1 MNLIVTDKC
10 TNSCPYCF
18 AASEMSKTKEKNI
31 LEKEDIDTF
40 LKFLKDDNGKISL
53 NVIGGEPFIYK
64 HIDFLLEQLYNC
76 EQISNIVIFTG
87 GVVNVENIL
96 NVLKYRSKVSLLFNL
111 NEKSSYLNPKH
122 HEIVIKNIETSIDN
136 GIKTGIG
143 YNIYK
148 QDFNPKEIIR
158 YCNEFGVSDLRF
170 AVASPMYG
178 EKSSNVISTEYYN
191 VLAPKVFSFLKL
203 CYKKGIKAHLDCT
216 LPFCFFTDR
225 QMGEVA
231 KMHPQILERFGKC
244 GIPIDINHDLTVF
257 RCFSFSNNLKKKLSD
272 FKTIDEISEFYR
284 TNIDSTLNIPSVYEK
299 CKSCVYKY
307 SCNGGCLSNNSDLL
321 SSPLKEQRVID
332 IYHNIEKGEYLEA
345 ESMLNEISSL
355 NASDKLL
362 EMHLHYNNGNLNK
375 AIRTGREAIN
385 LSKSQELTDTIIQF
399 ISSIKMNKR

>member
-31 LEKEDIDTF
+31 LEKEDIATF

-148 QDFNPKEIIR
+148 QDFNSKEIIR

-178 EKSSNVISTEYYN
+178 KKSSNVISTENYN

-216 LPFCFFTDR
+216 LPFCFFTDK
-225 QMGEVA
+225 QMGVIA
-231 KMHPQILERFGKC
+231 KMHPQIIERFGKC
-244 GIPIDINHDLTVF
+244 GIPIDINHDLTLF
-257 RCFSFSNNLKKKLSD
+257 RCFSFSNNYKKKLSD
-272 FKTIDEISEFYR
+272 FKTIDEISEYYR
-284 TNIDSTLNIPSVYEK
+284 DKIDNTLNIPSVFEK
-299 CKSCVYKY
+299 CKSCNYN
-307 SCNGGCLSNNSDLL
+307 SRCNGGCLSNNIDFL
-321 SSPLKEQRVID
+321 SLSKKDEKIVE
-332 IYHNIEKGEYLEA
+332 IYHKIEKGEFNEA
-345 ESMLNEISSL
+345 ESMFKQITSL
-355 NASDKLL
+355 NAADKLL
-362 EMHLHYNNGNLNK
+362 EMHIQYNKGNVKK
-375 AIRTGREAIN
+375 AIMIGREAIN
-385 LSKSQELTDTIIQF
+385 LSKSKELTDTIIKF
-399 ISSIKMNKR
+399 LLSNKNNS